1 MKHLLISV
9 ALGLTLTACT
19 SNSGARTQAEQR
31 AFAAG
36 RQQALLEQQQKNEP
50 VIWFRGEVRQA
61 RVPWIE
67 GITLAEA
74 LATAQYTGNRDPR
87 LITVTRAGQAY
98 SIRPNLLLRG
108 EDNPALEPGDIVEL
122 RR

>member
-1 MKHLLISV
+1 M
-9 ALGLTLTACT
+9 
-19 SNSGARTQAEQR
+19 QAEQR

-61 RVPWIE
+61 RVPWVE